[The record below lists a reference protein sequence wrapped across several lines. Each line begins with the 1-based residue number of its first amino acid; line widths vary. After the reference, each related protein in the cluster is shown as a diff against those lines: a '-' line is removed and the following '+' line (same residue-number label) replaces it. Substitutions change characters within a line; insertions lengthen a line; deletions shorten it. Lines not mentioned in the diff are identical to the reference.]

1 MPEGMISISI
11 GTRIII
17 QPGLTSYATMV
28 FLDGN
33 PVGGITR
40 LQFDFDA
47 SRQSNVLSATVVTSV
62 RGRSMDNLDFV
73 EEMKRCGF
81 VVTTEEH

>member
-1 MPEGMISISI
+1 MSEELISI
-11 GTRIII
+11 GPRITVR
-17 QPGLTSYATMV
+17 PGLTSHVTMV

-33 PVGGITR
+33 PVGGITK

-47 SRQSNVLSATVVTSV
+47 SRQSNEITATVVTKI
-62 RGRSMDNLDFV
+62 RGRSMDNQDFV
-73 EEMKRCGF
+73 DEMKRCGF